1 MFDHYSLNKCIA
13 GKKTFDN
20 LFYFFLQIFAW
31 IFATFR
37 TFSVSF
43 PDINLRLSQQ
53 YRGVYFLFVKTCW
66 GKNY

>member
-37 TFSVSF
+37 TFSEVF
-43 PDINLRLSQQ
+43 PTLI
-53 YRGVYFLFVKTCW
+53 YVYLATIQK
-66 GKNY
+66 KL

>member
-20 LFYFFLQIFAW
+20 LFYFFFAN
-31 IFATFR
+31 FCLDFCY
-37 TFSVSF
+37 FQNFFGSF